1 MGEHKKK
8 KMQSPASIK
17 NNQSPL
23 SPAMKELGERVLSKP
38 HQISS
43 QLVHQESFQGP
54 IPHPDYVK
62 KYKDLGVW
70 DLVDFLARQSND
82 RQNQLVASKIQS
94 SNTENQRSLELVKQ
108 SKIHLLSQIILS
120 YLGFLVAVGLISVC
134 VFFVYIGKNAWACV
148 FFVSGIFPFL
158 CKISTIRMKK

>member
-1 MGEHKKK
+1 MGEHKKR
-8 KMQSPASIK
+8 KMQSPAPIQ
-17 NNQSPL
+17 NNQPPL
-23 SPAMKELGERVLSKP
+23 SPSMKELGERVLSKP

-43 QLVHQESFQGP
+43 QVVHEESFQGP

-62 KYKDLGVW
+62 RYMDLGVW
-70 DLVDFLARQSND
+70 NLVDFLARQSND

-94 SNTENQRSLELVKQ
+94 SNAENQRSLELVKQ
-108 SKIHLLSQIILS
+108 SKLHLLAQIILS
-120 YLGFLVAVGLISVC
+120 YLGFLTAIGLISVC
-134 VFFVYIGKNAWACV
+134 VFFVYIEKNAWACA